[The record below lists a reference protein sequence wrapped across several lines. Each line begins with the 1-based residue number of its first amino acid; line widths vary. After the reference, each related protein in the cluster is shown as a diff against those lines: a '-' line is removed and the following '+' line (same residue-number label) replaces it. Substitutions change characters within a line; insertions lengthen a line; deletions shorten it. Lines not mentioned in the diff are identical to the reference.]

1 MSFSLWKARQD
12 YNVLMKRYLI
22 LLLFISFCGGD
33 VEVSNDDIAVEENST
48 TSTSTNTQTTIIKQ
62 EEPLDTSER
71 RHRGVLRTSIRQ
83 SVPLVYDFKNYAEK
97 VINPDHEYIEYF
109 AYDIRMPVIHDSQ
122 KCASEVNSAIED
134 TVNNLIEDTK
144 SVLEYTNPEE
154 AEEEWG
160 GFSEWLSIDY
170 DIVELS
176 EEVIS
181 IFISYSTYSFGAAH
195 PISATMSF
203 GYLVEDCSEFEIQKL
218 FDASNTEYEDLI
230 SQEMLNQL
238 CANATNAE
246 CEIFLNFTDPFPT
259 LTELLDCCSAFAISE
274 FGLFVQFWEY
284 EVSGG
289 AQGEEL
295 ILLPWYDL
303 VPVLDQNGPYSNV
316 LKEYSERSW
325 LVSLFEPK
333 WGF

>member
-1 MSFSLWKARQD
+1 
-12 YNVLMKRYLI
+12 MKKLLI
-22 LLLFISFCGGD
+22 LLLLVSFCGGSS
-33 VEVSNDDIAVEENST
+33 EIIHETTAVEENADNSRPAST
-48 TSTSTNTQTTIIKQ
+48 TTTQTTINKQ
-62 EEPLDTSER
+62 KESLDASER
-71 RHRGVLRTSIRQ
+71 KYRGVLRTSIRQ

-97 VINPDHEYIEYF
+97 VINPVHEYIEYF
-109 AYDIRMPVIHDSQ
+109 AYDIRMPVIDNSQ
-122 KCASEVNSAIED
+122 KCSSEVNSAIED

-176 EEVIS
+176 EEVVS
-181 IFISYSTYSFGAAH
+181 LFISYSTYSFGAAH
-195 PISATMSF
+195 PISATIGF
-203 GYLVEDCSEFEIQKL
+203 NYLVEDCSELEIQKL
-218 FDASNTEYEDLI
+218 FDTSNTEYEDLI

-238 CANATNAE
+238 CANATNDE

-259 LTELLDCCSAFAISE
+259 LTELLDCCSTFAISE

-284 EVSGG
+284 EVSGY
-289 AQGEEL
+289 AQGSEL

-303 VPVLDQNGPYSNV
+303 VSVLDKNGPYSNV
-316 LKEYSERSW
+316 LRKYSEISW
-325 LVSLFEPK
+325 IVSIFEPAWSFYK
-333 WGF
+333 

>member
-1 MSFSLWKARQD
+1 
-12 YNVLMKRYLI
+12 MKKYLI
-22 LLLFISFCGGD
+22 LLLLISFCGGE

-71 RHRGVLRTSIRQ
+71 RYRGVLRTSIRQ

-144 SVLEYTNPEE
+144 SLLEYTNPEE

-176 EEVIS
+176 DEVIS

-195 PISATMSF
+195 PISATIGF
-203 GYLVEDCSEFEIQKL
+203 NYLVEDCSEFEIQKL

-238 CANATNAE
+238 CANATNDE

-259 LTELLDCCSAFAISE
+259 LTELLDCCSTFAISE

>member
-1 MSFSLWKARQD
+1 MRYKLNIK
-12 YNVLMKRYLI
+12 KYLI
-22 LLLFISFCGGD
+22 LFLVFLIACSSTTE
-33 VEVSNDDIAVEENST
+33 VESSEIPEVST
-48 TSTSTNTQTTIIKQ
+48 TTSSTSTTTQTTIISQ
-62 EEPLDTSER
+62 EDSLDASDR
-71 RHRGVLRTSIRQ
+71 RYRGVLRTSILQ
-83 SVPLVYDFKNYAEK
+83 SVPLVYDFKNYTEI

-109 AYDIRMPVIHDSQ
+109 GYDIHMPVIDGSQ
-122 KCASEVNSAIED
+122 KCSSEVNSIIEE

-144 SVLEYTNPEE
+144 SVLEVINPEE

-160 GFSEWLSIDY
+160 GFSEWLSVDY
-170 DIVELS
+170 DIVEIS

-181 IFISYSTYSFGAAH
+181 LFISYSTYSFGAAH
-195 PISATMSF
+195 PISATLGF
-203 GYLVEDCSEFEIQKL
+203 NYLAEDCSDLKIQKL
-218 FDASNTEYEDLI
+218 FDISNTKYEDLI
-230 SQEMLNQL
+230 SIEMLNQL
-238 CANATNAE
+238 CANATQDA
-246 CEIFLNFTDPFPT
+246 CEIFLTFNEPFPT
-259 LTELLDCCSAFAISE
+259 LTELLECCNAFAVSE

-325 LVSLFEPK
+325 LVSIFEPE
-333 WGF
+333 WSLNE

>member
-1 MSFSLWKARQD
+1 
-12 YNVLMKRYLI
+12 MKRYLI
-22 LLLFISFCGGD
+22 LLLLLSFCGGSA
-33 VEVSNDDIAVEENST
+33 EVIDEAATVEESST
-48 TSTSTNTQTTIIKQ
+48 TTSISTTTTHSTIIKQ
-62 EEPLDTSER
+62 EEQLGTSER
-71 RHRGVLRTSIRQ
+71 RHRGVLRTSIIQ
-83 SVPLVYDFKNYAEK
+83 SVPLVYDFKNYIET

-109 AYDIRMPVIHDSQ
+109 VYDIRMPVIDDSQ
-122 KCASEVNSAIED
+122 KCASEANSAIED

-195 PISATMSF
+195 PISATIGF
-203 GYLVEDCSEFEIQKL
+203 NYLVEDCSEFEIQKL
-218 FDASNTEYEDLI
+218 FDASNSEYEDLI

-238 CANATNAE
+238 CANATKDE
-246 CEIFLNFTDPFPT
+246 CEVFLNFTDPFPT
-259 LTELLDCCSAFAISE
+259 LTELLDCCSTFAISE

-284 EVSGG
+284 EVSGYV
-289 AQGEEL
+289 QGSEL

-303 VPVLDQNGPYSNV
+303 VSVLDKNGPYSD
-316 LKEYSERSW
+316 LLREYSEISW
-325 LVSLFEPK
+325 IVSIFEPE
-333 WGF
+333 WDF

>member
-1 MSFSLWKARQD
+1 
-12 YNVLMKRYLI
+12 MKKLSALFLVFLI
-22 LLLFISFCGGD
+22 ACSSTTE
-33 VEVSNDDIAVEENST
+33 VESSELSEIGTT
-48 TSTSTNTQTTIIKQ
+48 TSTFLTTTQTTIISQ
-62 EEPLDTSER
+62 ENSLDASNR
-71 RHRGVLRTSIRQ
+71 SYRGVLRTSIMQ
-83 SVPLVYDFKNYAEK
+83 SVPLVYDFKNYTEK

-109 AYDIRMPVIHDSQ
+109 GYDIRMPVIDGSQ
-122 KCASEVNSAIED
+122 KCSGEVNSIIEE

-144 SVLEYTNPEE
+144 SVLEVINPEE

-181 IFISYSTYSFGAAH
+181 LFISYSTYSFGAAH
-195 PISATMSF
+195 PISATLGF
-203 GYLVEDCSEFEIQKL
+203 NYLVEDCSEFEVQKL
-218 FDASNTEYEDLI
+218 FDNSNTEYEDLI

-238 CANATNAE
+238 CANATKDE
-246 CEIFLNFTDPFPT
+246 CEIFLNFADSFPT
-259 LTELLDCCSAFAISE
+259 ITKLLDCCSAFAISE

-295 ILLPWYDL
+295 ILLTWYDL
-303 VPVLDQNGPYSNV
+303 VPVLDQSGPYSNV

-325 LVSLFEPK
+325 LVSIFEPE
-333 WGF
+333 WNF

>member
-1 MSFSLWKARQD
+1 
-12 YNVLMKRYLI
+12 MKRYLI
-22 LLLFISFCGGD
+22 LLLLISFCGGD
-33 VEVSNDDIAVEENST
+33 VEVSNDDRTVEENST
-48 TSTSTNTQTTIIKQ
+48 TSTSTITQTTIIKQ
-62 EEPLDTSER
+62 EEPLDTSQR
-71 RHRGVLRTSIRQ
+71 RYRGVLRTSIRQ

-144 SVLEYTNPEE
+144 SLLKYTNPEE

-181 IFISYSTYSFGAAH
+181 IFILYSTYSFGAAH
-195 PISATMSF
+195 PISATIDF
-203 GYLVEDCSEFEIQKL
+203 NYLVEDCSEFEIQKL

-238 CANATNAE
+238 CANATNDE

-259 LTELLDCCSAFAISE
+259 LTELLDCCSTFAISE

>member
-1 MSFSLWKARQD
+1 
-12 YNVLMKRYLI
+12 MKRYLI
-22 LLLFISFCGGD
+22 LLLLLSFCGG
-33 VEVSNDDIAVEENST
+33 NIAVIDEDATVEESSTT
-48 TSTSTNTQTTIIKQ
+48 TSTSTTTTTTQTTIIKQ
-62 EEPLDTSER
+62 EESLDTSER
-71 RHRGVLRTSIRQ
+71 RYRGVLRTSIRQ
-83 SVPLVYDFKNYAEK
+83 SVPLVYDFKNYIET

-109 AYDIRMPVIHDSQ
+109 GYAIRMPVVDDSQ
-122 KCASEVNSAIED
+122 QCASEVNSAIED

-154 AEEEWG
+154 AIEEWG
-160 GFSEWLSIDY
+160 GFAEWLSIDY

-195 PISATMSF
+195 PISATIGF
-203 GYLVEDCSEFEIQKL
+203 NYLVEDCSEFEIQKL

-238 CANATNAE
+238 CANATNDE
-246 CEIFLNFTDPFPT
+246 CEIFLNFTNPFPT
-259 LTELLDCCSAFAISE
+259 LTELLDCCSTFAISE

-284 EVSGG
+284 EVSGY
-289 AQGEEL
+289 AQGSEL

-303 VPVLDQNGPYSNV
+303 VSVLDKNGPYSDV
-316 LKEYSERSW
+316 LRKYSEISW
-325 LVSLFEPK
+325 IVSIFEPT
-333 WGF
+333 WSF

>member
-1 MSFSLWKARQD
+1 
-12 YNVLMKRYLI
+12 MKRYLI
-22 LLLFISFCGGD
+22 LLLLISFCGGN
-33 VEVSNDDIAVEENST
+33 VEVSNDVIAIEENST

-62 EEPLDTSER
+62 EEPLDTSQR
-71 RHRGVLRTSIRQ
+71 RYRGVLRTSIRQ

-144 SVLEYTNPEE
+144 SLLEYTNPEE

>member
-1 MSFSLWKARQD
+1 
-12 YNVLMKRYLI
+12 MKRYLI
-22 LLLFISFCGGD
+22 LLLLLSFCGG
-33 VEVSNDDIAVEENST
+33 NIAVIDEDATVEESTTT
-48 TSTSTNTQTTIIKQ
+48 TSTSTTTTQATIVKQ

-71 RHRGVLRTSIRQ
+71 RYRGVLRTSIRQ
-83 SVPLVYDFKNYAEK
+83 SVPLVYDFKNYTEK

-109 AYDIRMPVIHDSQ
+109 GYEIRMPVIDDSQ

-154 AEEEWG
+154 AKEEWG

-176 EEVIS
+176 EEVVS

-195 PISATMSF
+195 PTSATIGF
-203 GYLVEDCSEFEIQKL
+203 NYLVEDCSELEIQKL

-238 CANATNAE
+238 CANATNNE

-259 LTELLDCCSAFAISE
+259 LTELLDCCSTFAISE

-284 EVSGG
+284 EVSGYG
-289 AQGEEL
+289 QGSEL

-303 VPVLDQNGPYSNV
+303 VSVLDKNGPYSNV
-316 LKEYSERSW
+316 LREYSEISW
-325 LVSLFEPK
+325 IVSIFEPA
-333 WGF
+333 WSF

>member
-1 MSFSLWKARQD
+1 
-12 YNVLMKRYLI
+12 MKKFLVLI
-22 LLLFISFCGGD
+22 LLLLLSFCGGSA
-33 VEVSNDDIAVEENST
+33 EVIDESTAVENSST
-48 TSTSTNTQTTIIKQ
+48 TSMPTSTTTTQTTIIKQ

-71 RHRGVLRTSIRQ
+71 RYRGVLRTSIRQ
-83 SVPLVYDFKNYAEK
+83 SVPLIYDFKNYTEK
-97 VINPDHEYIEYF
+97 AINPNHEYIEYF
-109 AYDIRMPVIHDSQ
+109 GYEIRMPVVDNSQ

-154 AEEEWG
+154 AKEEWG

-176 EEVIS
+176 EEVVS

-195 PISATMSF
+195 PISATIGF
-203 GYLVEDCSEFEIQKL
+203 NYLVEDCSEFEIQKL

-238 CANATNAE
+238 CANATKDE
-246 CEIFLNFTDPFPT
+246 CEIFLNFTDPFPR

-284 EVSGG
+284 EVSGY
-289 AQGEEL
+289 AQGSEL

-303 VPVLDQNGPYSNV
+303 VSVLDKNGPYSDV
-316 LKEYSERSW
+316 LREYSEISW
-325 LVSLFEPK
+325 IISIFEPE
-333 WGF
+333 WDF

>member
-1 MSFSLWKARQD
+1 MFI
-12 YNVLMKRYLI
+12 MKVMKKIII
-22 LLLFISFCGGD
+22 LLFLISFCGG
-33 VEVSNDDIAVEENST
+33 SNASVDEDTVIPDNTT
-48 TSTSTNTQTTIIKQ
+48 TSTISATSTTQTTSFQQ
-62 EEPLDTSER
+62 EKSSESSER
-71 RHRGVLRTSIRQ
+71 RYRGVLRTSILQ
-83 SVPLVYDFKNYAEK
+83 SVPLVYDFKNYTEK
-97 VINPDHEYIEYF
+97 AINPDHEYIEYF
-109 AYDIRMPVIHDSQ
+109 GYDIRMPVVDDSQ
-122 KCASEVNSAIED
+122 KCSGEVNSVIQD

-181 IFISYSTYSFGAAH
+181 LFISHSTYSFGAAH
-195 PISATMSF
+195 PISATTSF
-203 GYLVEDCSEFEIQKL
+203 NYLVEDCSEFEILKL
-218 FDASNTEYEDLI
+218 FDTSNTEYEDLI

-238 CANATNAE
+238 CANATNDE

-274 FGLFVQFWEY
+274 FGLFVQFWAY
-284 EVSGG
+284 EVSGY
-289 AQGEEL
+289 AQGSEL

-303 VPVLDQNGPYSNV
+303 VSVLDKNGPYSDV
-316 LKEYSERSW
+316 LKEYSEISW
-325 LVSLFEPK
+325 IVSIFEPK
-333 WGF
+333 WDF

>member
-1 MSFSLWKARQD
+1 MSNMRA
-12 YNVLMKRYLI
+12 MKKITI
-22 LLLFISFCGGD
+22 LFLLISFCGGSA
-33 VEVSNDDIAVEENST
+33 EVIDENTAVENSST
-48 TSTSTNTQTTIIKQ
+48 TSMPTSTTTTQTIIIKQ

-71 RHRGVLRTSIRQ
+71 RYRGVLRTSIRQ
-83 SVPLVYDFKNYAEK
+83 SVPLVYDIRNYTET

-109 AYDIRMPVIHDSQ
+109 GYDIRMPVVDDSQ
-122 KCASEVNSAIED
+122 KCASKVNSAIED
-134 TVNNLIEDTK
+134 SVNNLIEDTK

-195 PISATMSF
+195 PISATIGF
-203 GYLVEDCSEFEIQKL
+203 NYLVEDCSEFEIQKL

-238 CANATNAE
+238 CANATNDE

-259 LTELLDCCSAFAISE
+259 LTELLDCCSTFAISE

>member
-1 MSFSLWKARQD
+1 
-12 YNVLMKRYLI
+12 MKVMKKIII
-22 LLLFISFCGGD
+22 LLLLISFCGG
-33 VEVSNDDIAVEENST
+33 SNASVDEDTVIPDNTT
-48 TSTSTNTQTTIIKQ
+48 TSTISATSTTQTTSFQQ
-62 EEPLDTSER
+62 EESTESSER
-71 RHRGVLRTSIRQ
+71 RYRGVLRTSILQ
-83 SVPLVYDFKNYAEK
+83 SVPLVYDFKNYTEK
-97 VINPDHEYIEYF
+97 AINPDHEYIEYF
-109 AYDIRMPVIHDSQ
+109 GYDIRMPVIGDSQ
-122 KCASEVNSAIED
+122 KCSSEVNSVIED

-181 IFISYSTYSFGAAH
+181 LFISHSTYSFGAAH
-195 PISATMSF
+195 PISATTSF
-203 GYLVEDCSEFEIQKL
+203 NYLVEDCSEFEILKL
-218 FDASNTEYEDLI
+218 FDTSNTEYEDLI

-238 CANATNAE
+238 CANATKDA
-246 CEIFLNFTDPFPT
+246 CEIFLNFNDPFPT
-259 LTELLDCCSAFAISE
+259 LTELLDCCSAFVVSE

-284 EVSGG
+284 EVSGS

-303 VPVLDQNGPYSNV
+303 VSVLDKSGPYSDV
-316 LKEYSERSW
+316 LKEYSEISW
-325 LVSLFEPK
+325 IVSIFEPK
-333 WGF
+333 WDF

>member
-1 MSFSLWKARQD
+1 
-12 YNVLMKRYLI
+12 MKRYLI
-22 LLLFISFCGGD
+22 LLLLISFCGGN
-33 VEVSNDDIAVEENST
+33 VEVSNDVIAIEENST

-62 EEPLDTSER
+62 EEPLDTSQR
-71 RHRGVLRTSIRQ
+71 RYRGVLRTSIRQ

>member
-1 MSFSLWKARQD
+1 
-12 YNVLMKRYLI
+12 MKKLLI
-22 LLLFISFCGGD
+22 LLLLVSFCGGSS
-33 VEVSNDDIAVEENST
+33 EIIHETTAVEENADNSRPAST
-48 TSTSTNTQTTIIKQ
+48 TTTQTTINKQ
-62 EEPLDTSER
+62 KESLDASER
-71 RHRGVLRTSIRQ
+71 KYRGVLRTSIRQ

-97 VINPDHEYIEYF
+97 VINPVHEYIEYF
-109 AYDIRMPVIHDSQ
+109 AYDIRMPVIDNSQ
-122 KCASEVNSAIED
+122 KCSSEVNSAIED

-176 EEVIS
+176 EEVVS
-181 IFISYSTYSFGAAH
+181 LFISYSTYSFGAAH
-195 PISATMSF
+195 PISATIGF
-203 GYLVEDCSEFEIQKL
+203 NYLVEDCSELEIQKL
-218 FDASNTEYEDLI
+218 FDTSNTEYEDLI

-238 CANATNAE
+238 CANATNDE

-259 LTELLDCCSAFAISE
+259 LTELLDCCSTFAISE

-284 EVSGG
+284 EVSGY
-289 AQGEEL
+289 AQGSEL
-295 ILLPWYDL
+295 ILLPWHDL
-303 VPVLDQNGPYSNV
+303 VSVLDKNGPYSDV
-316 LKEYSERSW
+316 LREYSEISW
-325 LVSLFEPK
+325 IVSIFEPE

>member
-1 MSFSLWKARQD
+1 
-12 YNVLMKRYLI
+12 MKKYLI
-22 LLLFISFCGGD
+22 LLLLISFCGGE

-71 RHRGVLRTSIRQ
+71 RYRGVLRTSIRQ

-144 SVLEYTNPEE
+144 SLLEYTNPEE

-195 PISATMSF
+195 PISATIGF
-203 GYLVEDCSEFEIQKL
+203 NYLVEDCSEFEIQKL

-238 CANATNAE
+238 CANATNDE

-259 LTELLDCCSAFAISE
+259 LTELLDCCSTFAISE

-295 ILLPWYDL
+295 ILLPRYDL

>member
-1 MSFSLWKARQD
+1 MSNMRA
-12 YNVLMKRYLI
+12 MKKITI
-22 LLLFISFCGGD
+22 LFLLISFCGGNSAVID
-33 VEVSNDDIAVEENST
+33 ETATVEESSTT
-48 TSTSTNTQTTIIKQ
+48 TSTSTTTQTTIIKQ

-71 RHRGVLRTSIRQ
+71 RYRGVLRTSIRQ
-83 SVPLVYDFKNYAEK
+83 SVPLVYDFKNYAEE

-109 AYDIRMPVIHDSQ
+109 DYDIRMPVIDVSQ
-122 KCASEVNSAIED
+122 KCSSEVNSAIED

-160 GFSEWLSIDY
+160 GFAEWLSIDY
-170 DIVELS
+170 DIVVLS

-181 IFISYSTYSFGAAH
+181 LFISHSTYSFGAAH
-195 PISATMSF
+195 PISATTSF
-203 GYLVEDCSEFEIQKL
+203 NYFVEDCSEFEILKL

-238 CANATNAE
+238 CANTTKEA
-246 CEIFLNFTDPFPT
+246 CEIFLNFNDPFPT
-259 LTELLDCCSAFAISE
+259 LTELLDCCSAFAVSE

-303 VPVLDQNGPYSNV
+303 VPVLDQNGPYSDM
-316 LKEYSERSW
+316 LKEYSERNW
-325 LVSLFEPK
+325 LVSIFEPAWSFYK
-333 WGF
+333 

>member
-1 MSFSLWKARQD
+1 
-12 YNVLMKRYLI
+12 MKRYLI
-22 LLLFISFCGGD
+22 LLLLISFCGGN
-33 VEVSNDDIAVEENST
+33 VEVSNDDRAVEENST

-71 RHRGVLRTSIRQ
+71 RYRGVLRTSIRQ

-144 SVLEYTNPEE
+144 SLLEYTNPEE

-195 PISATMSF
+195 PISATIGF
-203 GYLVEDCSEFEIQKL
+203 NYLVEDCSEFEIQKL

-238 CANATNAE
+238 CANATNDG

-259 LTELLDCCSAFAISE
+259 LTELLDCCSTFAISE

>member
-1 MSFSLWKARQD
+1 
-12 YNVLMKRYLI
+12 MKRYLI
-22 LLLFISFCGGD
+22 LLLLLSFCGGSA
-33 VEVSNDDIAVEENST
+33 EVIDEAATVEESST
-48 TSTSTNTQTTIIKQ
+48 TTSISTTTTHSTIIKQ
-62 EEPLDTSER
+62 EEQLGTSER
-71 RHRGVLRTSIRQ
+71 RHRGVLRTSIIQ
-83 SVPLVYDFKNYAEK
+83 SVPLVYDFKNYIET

-109 AYDIRMPVIHDSQ
+109 VYDIRMPVIDDSQ
-122 KCASEVNSAIED
+122 KCASEANSAIED

-154 AEEEWG
+154 AKEEWG

-176 EEVIS
+176 EEVVS

-195 PISATMSF
+195 PISATIGF
-203 GYLVEDCSEFEIQKL
+203 NYFVEDCSELEIQKL

-238 CANATNAE
+238 CANATKDE

-259 LTELLDCCSAFAISE
+259 LTELLGCCSAFAISE

-284 EVSGG
+284 EVSGY
-289 AQGEEL
+289 AQGSEL

-303 VPVLDQNGPYSNV
+303 VSVLDKNGPYSGV
-316 LKEYSERSW
+316 LREYSEISW
-325 LVSLFEPK
+325 IISIFEPK
-333 WGF
+333 WDF

>member
-1 MSFSLWKARQD
+1 
-12 YNVLMKRYLI
+12 MKKLLI
-22 LLLFISFCGGD
+22 LLLLVSFCGGSS
-33 VEVSNDDIAVEENST
+33 EIIHETTAVEENADNSRPAST
-48 TSTSTNTQTTIIKQ
+48 TTTQTTINKQ
-62 EEPLDTSER
+62 KESLDASER
-71 RHRGVLRTSIRQ
+71 KYRGVLRTSIRQ

-97 VINPDHEYIEYF
+97 VINPVHEYIEYF
-109 AYDIRMPVIHDSQ
+109 AYDIRMPVIDNSQ
-122 KCASEVNSAIED
+122 KCSSEVNSAIED

-176 EEVIS
+176 EEVVS
-181 IFISYSTYSFGAAH
+181 LFISYSTYSFGAAH
-195 PISATMSF
+195 PISATIGF
-203 GYLVEDCSEFEIQKL
+203 NYLVEDCSELEIQKL
-218 FDASNTEYEDLI
+218 FDTSNTEYEDLI

-238 CANATNAE
+238 CANATNNE

-259 LTELLDCCSAFAISE
+259 LTELLDCCSTFAISE

-284 EVSGG
+284 EVSGY
-289 AQGEEL
+289 AQGSEL

-303 VPVLDQNGPYSNV
+303 VSVLDKNGPYSNV
-316 LKEYSERSW
+316 LRKYSEISW
-325 LVSLFEPK
+325 IVSIFEPAWSFYK
-333 WGF
+333 

>member
-1 MSFSLWKARQD
+1 
-12 YNVLMKRYLI
+12 MKKFLLVILLI
-22 LLLFISFCGGD
+22 LFSFCSS
-33 VEVSNDDIAVEENST
+33 EVDEAVEQALETTITST
-48 TSTSTNTQTTIIKQ
+48 VASTSTVQTSIIEQ
-62 EEPLDTSER
+62 EDSLVTSER
-71 RHRGVLRTSIRQ
+71 LYRGVLRTSILQ
-83 SVPLVYDFKNYAEK
+83 SVPLVYDFKNYTERF
-97 VINPDHEYIEYF
+97 INPVHEYIEYF
-109 AYDIRMPVIHDSQ
+109 DYDIRIPVVDDSQ
-122 KCASEVNSAIED
+122 QCSSVVNSAIEE

-144 SVLEYTNPEE
+144 SVLEYTNPKE

-176 EEVIS
+176 EGVMS

-195 PISATMSF
+195 PISATIGF
-203 GYLVEDCSEFEIQKL
+203 NYLVEDCSEFEIQKL

-238 CANATNAE
+238 CANATKDE
-246 CEIFLNFTDPFPT
+246 CEVFLNFTDPFPT
-259 LTELLDCCSAFAISE
+259 LTELLDCCSTFAISE

-284 EVSGG
+284 EVSGY
-289 AQGEEL
+289 AQGSEL

-303 VPVLDQNGPYSNV
+303 VSVLDKNGPYSD
-316 LKEYSERSW
+316 LLRKYSEISW
-325 LVSLFEPK
+325 IVSTFEPK

>member
-1 MSFSLWKARQD
+1 
-12 YNVLMKRYLI
+12 MKKYLI
-22 LLLFISFCGGD
+22 LLLLISFCGGE

-71 RHRGVLRTSIRQ
+71 RYRGVLRTSIRQ

-144 SVLEYTNPEE
+144 SLLEYTNPEE

-195 PISATMSF
+195 PISATIGF
-203 GYLVEDCSEFEIQKL
+203 NYLVEDCSEFEIQKL

-238 CANATNAE
+238 CANATNDE

-259 LTELLDCCSAFAISE
+259 LTELLDCCSTFAISE

>member
-1 MSFSLWKARQD
+1 VKKFLL
-12 YNVLMKRYLI
+12 VILLI
-22 LLLFISFCGGD
+22 LFSFCSS
-33 VEVSNDDIAVEENST
+33 EVDEAVEQALETTITST
-48 TSTSTNTQTTIIKQ
+48 VASTSTVQTSIIEQ
-62 EEPLDTSER
+62 EDSLVTSER
-71 RHRGVLRTSIRQ
+71 LYRGVLRTSILQ
-83 SVPLVYDFKNYAEK
+83 SVPLVYDFKNYTERF
-97 VINPDHEYIEYF
+97 INPVHEYIEYF
-109 AYDIRMPVIHDSQ
+109 DYDIRIPVVDDSQ
-122 KCASEVNSAIED
+122 QCSSVVNSAIEE

-144 SVLEYTNPEE
+144 SVLEYTNPKE

-176 EEVIS
+176 EGVMS

-195 PISATMSF
+195 PISATIGF
-203 GYLVEDCSEFEIQKL
+203 NYLVEDCSEFEIQKL

-238 CANATNAE
+238 CANATKDE
-246 CEIFLNFTDPFPT
+246 CEVFLNFTDPFPT
-259 LTELLDCCSAFAISE
+259 LTELLDCCSTFAISE

-284 EVSGG
+284 EVSGY
-289 AQGEEL
+289 AQGSEL

-303 VPVLDQNGPYSNV
+303 VSVLDKNGPYSD
-316 LKEYSERSW
+316 LLRKYSEISW
-325 LVSLFEPK
+325 IVSTFEPK

>member
-1 MSFSLWKARQD
+1 
-12 YNVLMKRYLI
+12 MKRYLI
-22 LLLFISFCGGD
+22 LLLLLSFCGGSA
-33 VEVSNDDIAVEENST
+33 EVIDEAATVEESST
-48 TSTSTNTQTTIIKQ
+48 TTSISTTTTHSTIIKQ
-62 EEPLDTSER
+62 EEQLGTSER
-71 RHRGVLRTSIRQ
+71 RHRGVLRTSIIQ
-83 SVPLVYDFKNYAEK
+83 SVPLVYDFKNYIET

-109 AYDIRMPVIHDSQ
+109 VYDIRMPVIDDSQ

-154 AEEEWG
+154 AKEEWG

-195 PISATMSF
+195 PISATIGF
-203 GYLVEDCSEFEIQKL
+203 NYLVEDCSEFEIQKL
-218 FDASNTEYEDLI
+218 FDASNSEYEDLI

-238 CANATNAE
+238 CANATKDE
-246 CEIFLNFTDPFPT
+246 CEVFLNFTDPFPT
-259 LTELLDCCSAFAISE
+259 LTELLDCCSTFAISE

-284 EVSGG
+284 EVSGY
-289 AQGEEL
+289 AQGSEL

-303 VPVLDQNGPYSNV
+303 VSVLDKNGRYIDV
-316 LKEYSERSW
+316 LREYSEISW
-325 LVSLFEPK
+325 IVSIFEPE
-333 WGF
+333 WVFNQ

>member
-1 MSFSLWKARQD
+1 
-12 YNVLMKRYLI
+12 MKRYLI
-22 LLLFISFCGGD
+22 LLLLLSFCGGSA
-33 VEVSNDDIAVEENST
+33 EVIDEAATFEESSTT
-48 TSTSTNTQTTIIKQ
+48 TSTSTTTTQTTIIKQ
-62 EEPLDTSER
+62 EKSLDTSER
-71 RHRGVLRTSIRQ
+71 RYRGVLRTSIRQ
-83 SVPLVYDFKNYAEK
+83 SVPLVYDIKNYTET

-109 AYDIRMPVIHDSQ
+109 GYDIRMPVVDDSQ

-134 TVNNLIEDTK
+134 SVNNLIEDTK

-195 PISATMSF
+195 PISATIGF
-203 GYLVEDCSEFEIQKL
+203 NYLVEDCSEFEIQKL
-218 FDASNTEYEDLI
+218 FDASNSEYEDLI

-238 CANATNAE
+238 CANATKDE
-246 CEIFLNFTDPFPT
+246 CEVFLNFTDPFPT
-259 LTELLDCCSAFAISE
+259 LTELLDCCSTFAISE

-284 EVSGG
+284 EVSGY
-289 AQGEEL
+289 AQGSEL

-303 VPVLDQNGPYSNV
+303 VSVLDKNGRYIDV
-316 LKEYSERSW
+316 LREYSEISW
-325 LVSLFEPK
+325 IVSIFEPE
-333 WGF
+333 WVFNQ

>member
-1 MSFSLWKARQD
+1 MRA
-12 YNVLMKRYLI
+12 MKKITI
-22 LLLFISFCGGD
+22 LFLLISFCGGSA
-33 VEVSNDDIAVEENST
+33 EVIDENTAVENSST
-48 TSTSTNTQTTIIKQ
+48 TSMPTSTTTTQTIIIKQ

-71 RHRGVLRTSIRQ
+71 RYRGVLRTSIRQ
-83 SVPLVYDFKNYAEK
+83 SVPLVYDFKNYTET

-109 AYDIRMPVIHDSQ
+109 GYDIRMPVVDDSQ
-122 KCASEVNSAIED
+122 KCASKVNSAIED
-134 TVNNLIEDTK
+134 SVNNLIEDTK

-195 PISATMSF
+195 PISATIGF
-203 GYLVEDCSEFEIQKL
+203 NYLVEDCSEFEIQKL

-238 CANATNAE
+238 CANATNDE

-259 LTELLDCCSAFAISE
+259 LTELLDCCSTFAISE

>member
-1 MSFSLWKARQD
+1 VKKFLL
-12 YNVLMKRYLI
+12 VILLI
-22 LLLFISFCGGD
+22 LFSFCSSEAD
-33 VEVSNDDIAVEENST
+33 KAVEQALETTITST
-48 TSTSTNTQTTIIKQ
+48 VASTSTVQTTIIKQ

-71 RHRGVLRTSIRQ
+71 RYRGVLRTSIRQ
-83 SVPLVYDFKNYAEK
+83 SVPLVYDFKNYTET

-109 AYDIRMPVIHDSQ
+109 SYEIRMPVIDDSQ

-176 EEVIS
+176 EEVVS

-195 PISATMSF
+195 PISATIGF
-203 GYLVEDCSEFEIQKL
+203 NYLVEDCSELEIQKL

-238 CANATNAE
+238 CANATKDE

-274 FGLFVQFWEY
+274 FGLFVQFWAY
-284 EVSGG
+284 EVSGYG
-289 AQGEEL
+289 QGSEL
-295 ILLPWYDL
+295 ILLPWHDL
-303 VPVLDQNGPYSNV
+303 VPVLDKNGPYSNV
-316 LKEYSERSW
+316 LREYSEVSW
-325 LVSLFEPK
+325 IVSIFEPA
-333 WGF
+333 WSF

>member
-1 MSFSLWKARQD
+1 
-12 YNVLMKRYLI
+12 MKRYLI
-22 LLLFISFCGGD
+22 LLLLLSFCGGSA
-33 VEVSNDDIAVEENST
+33 EVIDEAATVEESST
-48 TSTSTNTQTTIIKQ
+48 TTSISTTTTHSTIIKQ
-62 EEPLDTSER
+62 EEQLGTSER
-71 RHRGVLRTSIRQ
+71 RHRGVLRTSIIQ
-83 SVPLVYDFKNYAEK
+83 SVPLVYDFKNYIET

-109 AYDIRMPVIHDSQ
+109 VYDIRMPVIDDSQ

-195 PISATMSF
+195 PISATIGF
-203 GYLVEDCSEFEIQKL
+203 NYLVEDCSEFEIQKL
-218 FDASNTEYEDLI
+218 FDASNSEYEDLI

-238 CANATNAE
+238 CANATKDE
-246 CEIFLNFTDPFPT
+246 CEVFLNFTDPFPT
-259 LTELLDCCSAFAISE
+259 FTELLDCCSTFAISE
-274 FGLFVQFWEY
+274 FGLFVQFWAY
-284 EVSGG
+284 EVSGY
-289 AQGEEL
+289 AQGSEL
-295 ILLPWYDL
+295 ILLPWHDL
-303 VPVLDQNGPYSNV
+303 VSVLDKNGPYSDV
-316 LKEYSERSW
+316 LREYSEISW
-325 LVSLFEPK
+325 IVSIFEPE
-333 WGF
+333 WDF